1 MSVRVNGKEH
11 PWHHG
16 MTVRN
21 LLDELNKAKAPVV
34 VRVGLRTLARKDFPS
49 FPIPDDVDIY
59 FIYMVA
65 GG

>member
-11 PWHHG
+11 PWSDG

-21 LLDELNKAKAPVV
+21 LLDELNKAKTPVV
-34 VRVGLRTLARKDFPS
+34 VRVGPRTVARKDFPS